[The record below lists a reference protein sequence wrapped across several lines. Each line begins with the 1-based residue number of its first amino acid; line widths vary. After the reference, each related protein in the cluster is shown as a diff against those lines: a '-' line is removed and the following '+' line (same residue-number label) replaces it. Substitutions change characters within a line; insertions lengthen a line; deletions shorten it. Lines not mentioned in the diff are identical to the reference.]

1 MKSLSMPFIALE
13 AGLRQ
18 DTKAKILY
26 GVQVAMLGEAE
37 GHGVELDDVTL
48 NQIVELGNAKPE
60 GIKVRFGHPSMCSPA
75 LGTFLGLR
83 KNFVRDGD
91 FVRADLHMSEAAD
104 PAKAKHV
111 LDMARHHPDQIGNSV
126 VISATEEFREG
137 PDGQRLKDDLGNDL
151 LPVLRVTSLK
161 AVDVVDQ
168 PASGNGMFAEPLEGV
183 NLSAREVIKLQG
195 LLGSPEFVERA
206 LSVLQAHSEAL
217 GLTVATTSHVEPVSD
232 ALGERER
239 TAAIMRTAKGKNYL
253 SAATAEHKDG
263 LVQFALESGMS
274 TSDFL
279 EASLELAHRAATLRE
294 LELCSDD
301 IPVESCDPEAR
312 QAPRGACLSEQFYK
326 RFLSLGYTEQQ
337 AQSMAIDAAQKGI

>member
-18 DTKAKILY
+18 DTKAKILF

-37 GHGVELDDVTL
+37 GHGVELDSTTL
-48 NQIVELGNAKPE
+48 DQIVELGNAKPE
-60 GIKVRFGHPSMCSPA
+60 GVKVRFGHPSLCTPA

-104 PAKAKHV
+104 PAKAEHV
-111 LDMARHHPDQIGNSV
+111 LKMAQHHPDQIGNSV

-137 PDGQRLKDDLGNDL
+137 PDGQRLKDDSGNDL

-168 PASGNGMFAEPLEGV
+168 PASGNGMFATPIPGV
-183 NLSAREVIKLQG
+183 ELSAREIIKLQS
-195 LLGSPEFVERA
+195 LLDNPEVVSRA
-206 LSVLQAHSEAL
+206 LEALQARAGVKVESTPPEAP
-217 GLTVATTSHVEPVSD
+217 APVTD
-232 ALGERER
+232 ALSERER
-239 TAAIMRTAKGKNYL
+239 VSFIMKASKGKDYL
-253 SAATAEHKDG
+253 SAATVEHKDG
-263 LVQFALESGMS
+263 LVQFALESGMDKA
-274 TSDFL
+274 DFL
-279 EASLELAHRAATLRE
+279 AASLDLAHKAATLRE

-301 IPVESCDPEAR
+301 IPVESCDPEAKP
-312 QAPRGACLSEQFYK
+312 APRGASLSGQYYK
-326 RFLSLGYTEQQ
+326 RFLNLGYSEKQ
-337 AQSMAIDAAQKGI
+337 AQSMAIDAAQKGT

>member
-1 MKSLSMPFIALE
+1 MPFIALE

-37 GHGVELDDVTL
+37 GHGVELDSTTL
-48 NQIVELGNAKPE
+48 DQIVELGNAKPE
-60 GIKVRFGHPSMCSPA
+60 GIKVRFGHPSLCTPA

-104 PAKAKHV
+104 PAKAEHV
-111 LDMARHHPDQIGNSV
+111 LKMAQHHPDQIGNSV
-126 VISATEEFREG
+126 VITALEEFREG
-137 PDGQRLKDDLGNDL
+137 PDGQRLKDADGNDL

-168 PASGNGMFAEPLEGV
+168 PASGNGMFAEPIPGV
-183 NLSAREVIKLQG
+183 ELSAREIIKLQS
-195 LLGSPEFVERA
+195 LLDNPEVVSRA
-206 LSVLQAHSEAL
+206 LEALQARA
-217 GLTVATTSHVEPVSD
+217 GVKVESTPPAPVTD
-232 ALGERER
+232 ALSERER
-239 TAAIMRTAKGKNYL
+239 VSFIMRTAKGKNYL

-263 LVQFALESGMS
+263 LVQFALETGM
-274 TSDFL
+274 TQADFL
-279 EASLELAHRAATLRE
+279 EASLELAHKAATLRE

-301 IPVESCDPEAR
+301 IPVESCDPEAK
-312 QAPRGACLSEQFYK
+312 QAPRGASLAEQYYK
-326 RFLSLGYTEQQ
+326 RFLNLGYTEQQ

>member
-37 GHGVELDDVTL
+37 GHGVELDSTTL
-48 NQIVELGNAKPE
+48 DQIVALGNAKSE
-60 GIKVRFGHPSMCSPA
+60 GVKVRFGHPSLCSPA

-104 PAKAKHV
+104 PAKAEHV
-111 LDMARHHPDQIGNSV
+111 LKMAQHHPDQIGNSV

-137 PDGQRLKDDLGNDL
+137 PDGQRLKDDSGNDL
-151 LPVLRVTSLK
+151 LPVLRVNSLR

-168 PASGNGMFAEPLEGV
+168 PASGNGMFATPLEGV
-183 NLSAREVIKLQG
+183 ELSAREVIKLQG
-195 LLGSPEFVERA
+195 LLESPEFVERA
-206 LSVLQAHSEAL
+206 LGVLQAHSEAL
-217 GLTVATTSHVEPVSD
+217 GLPVKATEAPAPVND
-232 ALGERER
+232 ALSERER
-239 TAAIMRTAKGKNYL
+239 VAAIMRTAKGKSYL
-253 SAATAEHKDG
+253 SAATVEHKDG

-279 EASLELAHRAATLRE
+279 AASLELAHKAASMRE
-294 LELCSDD
+294 LELCSDE
-301 IPVESCDPEAR
+301 IPVESCDPEAKP
-312 QAPRGACLSEQFYK
+312 APRGATLSEQYYK
-326 RFLSLGYTEQQ
+326 RFLSLGYNEQQ
-337 AQSMAIDAAQKGI
+337 ARSMATEAANK